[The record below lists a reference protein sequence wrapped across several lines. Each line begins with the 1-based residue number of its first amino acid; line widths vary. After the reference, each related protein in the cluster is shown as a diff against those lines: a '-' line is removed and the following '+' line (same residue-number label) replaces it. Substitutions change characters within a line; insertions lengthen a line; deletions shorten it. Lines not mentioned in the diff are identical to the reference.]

1 MGAMSAAG
9 PARVDVWF
17 FVISSWAR
25 AANVWMELFAA
36 AILGLFGRF
45 DRRFALAAHAIFE
58 KTRFY
63 SRITL
68 VRAVRSVFALAQG
81 VLGARSVL
89 IRFCADARNVS
100 KTALD
105 ACVYISE
112 PPQSPTKP
120 RGGKRL
126 GAP

>member
-1 MGAMSAAG
+1 M
-9 PARVDVWF
+9 
-17 FVISSWAR
+17 
-25 AANVWMELFAA
+25 FAA

-45 DRRFALAAHAIFE
+45 DRRFALAAHAIFK

-68 VRAVRSVFALAQG
+68 VRAVRSVYAQG
-81 VLGARSVL
+81 VLKSIGTLV
-89 IRFCADARNVS
+89 RFCADARNVS

-105 ACVYISE
+105 ACIYISE
-112 PPQSPTKP
+112 PPQSATKP